1 MNKLGT
7 FSLIDGL
14 TAPEIISDIFDFII
28 LDSEHGL
35 ENQLEQKA
43 RFLACSNASEVF
55 VRVPTISQIEIQRY
69 FEIGVRNIMVPQVQ
83 TIEDVKS
90 IIDFSFF
97 PPKGIRGV
105 SPFTR
110 QFNYNQ
116 EDLELKKRQIN
127 EEIKICLLVEGK
139 TGISNL
145 NEILSNFS
153 KDIYMIYFGLYDFA
167 NSMGLDA
174 DLENDVIV
182 ESICEIV
189 SLCHTHD
196 LFVGTIATSKSN
208 IRKLCKMGIDYIVY
222 KNDTEIL
229 RDGLKDALS

>member
-1 MNKLGT
+1 MTKLGT
-7 FSLIDGL
+7 FSIIDGL

-43 RFLACSNASEVF
+43 RFLACSNAAEVF
-55 VRVPTISQIEIQRY
+55 VRVPAISQIEIQRY
-69 FEIGVRNIMVPQVQ
+69 FEIGIKNIMVPQVQ
-83 TIEDVKS
+83 TAEDVKS

-97 PPKGIRGV
+97 PPRGIRGI

-110 QFNYNQ
+110 QFNYNS
-116 EDLELKKRQIN
+116 EDLELKKHQIN

-139 TGISNL
+139 DGISNL

-153 KDIYMIYFGLYDFA
+153 KDIYMIYFGLFDFA
-167 NSMGLDA
+167 NSMGLEA
-174 DLENDVIV
+174 DLDNDAIV
-182 ESICEIV
+182 ESIGKIV
-189 SLCHTHD
+189 KLCHAHD
-196 LFVGTIATSKSN
+196 LVVGTIATSKEN
-208 IRKLCKMGIDYIVY
+208 IQKLSEMGVDYIVY

-229 RDGLKDALS
+229 RDGLKNALS